1 MQIISPLVDSK
12 LKFLLIDYKLEFALF
27 ATKSNTPNY
36 ANYISSCGCHL
47 EINDD

>member
-1 MQIISPLVDSK
+1 MKTNSKVKSPFVDSK

-36 ANYISSCGCHL
+36 ANYISSCGFQA
-47 EINDD
+47 